1 MSDTTQ
7 SKVYSS
13 ASSSDQYPVSEPA
26 RATGWVGLIV
36 FAGVMLALL
45 GAFHLI
51 EGIVAVVR
59 NNYYVV
65 SNSGLVFTFDYTAW
79 GWIHIILGAIA
90 VLTGIG
96 LLMGQSW
103 ARWVGVGIA
112 ALSAVANMAFLPA
125 FPVWST
131 ILVAFDILVIY
142 ALAAHGRELRA
153 S

>member
-13 ASSSDQYPVSEPA
+13 ASTSDQYPVSEPS

-45 GAFHLI
+45 GTFHVI
-51 EGIVAVVR
+51 EGIVALVR
-59 NNYYVV
+59 DNYYVV
-65 SNSGLVFTFDYTAW
+65 TNGGLVFSFDYTAW

-96 LLMGQSW
+96 LLMGQGW
-103 ARWVGVGIA
+103 ARWVGIA
-112 ALSAVANMAFLPA
+112 IAGLSAVGNMAFLPA
-125 FPVWST
+125 FPVWSAL
-131 ILVAFDILVIY
+131 LVAIDVLIIY
-142 ALAAHGRELRA
+142 ALAVHGREMRA
-153 S
+153 